1 MRGRVS
7 VTGGLVVWKLPA
19 TAIAVFGSF
28 GMFFLNVCSLIYI
41 KNWMGLNNQSLLDRK
56 KISYW
61 KSVFRLHSVPYKAP
75 GSVD

>member
-1 MRGRVS
+1 M
-7 VTGGLVVWKLPA
+7 VWKLPA

-75 GSVD
+75 GSAD